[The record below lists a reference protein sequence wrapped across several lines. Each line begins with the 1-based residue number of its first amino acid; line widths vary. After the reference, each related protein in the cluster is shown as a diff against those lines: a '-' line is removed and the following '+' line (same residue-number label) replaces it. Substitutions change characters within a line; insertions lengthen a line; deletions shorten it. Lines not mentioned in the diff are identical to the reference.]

1 MAEHAGGLGR
11 DEAIAEHR
19 VCVVPLTR
27 PFNQSHA
34 ARVGWILG
42 GDGKP
47 PGWAGRGKESGMA
60 RWGSNGKRRRRGA
73 SSSARIF
80 AGQPWI
86 ARCGWILR
94 GDREAGW
101 GCSARPLRCDAN
113 RVTAREVEPTE
124 SAQADVM
131 APAKYRALEAE
142 SGREELE
149 ESRSETDFSA
159 GF

>member
-1 MAEHAGGLGR
+1 MLR
-11 DEAIAEHR
+11 
-19 VCVVPLTR
+19 
-27 PFNQSHA
+27 A
-34 ARVGWILG
+34 ARGYL
-42 GDGKP
+42 
-47 PGWAGRGKESGMA
+47 RGS
-60 RWGSNGKRRRRGA
+60 RGL
-73 SSSARIF
+73 R
-80 AGQPWI
+80 
-86 ARCGWILR
+86 RCGWILR

-124 SAQADVM
+124 SAQADVT